1 MIKVKANLSIAQLVE
16 LEAFQTMRKIAK
28 SDLSHDDKASII
40 SDIFDEA
47 NQILDI
53 AEGRE

>member
-1 MIKVKANLSIAQLVE
+1 MIKVSVKLSIAQLVE

-28 SDLSHDDKASII
+28 SDLDHADKQAII
-40 SDIFDEA
+40 SNIFDEA

-53 AEGRE
+53 AEGRK